1 MSIKTQGTMLYFIDG
16 SSVVKVGCVTNIS
29 GVSAARDQI
38 EITCLEDL
46 ARSYE
51 SGMITPGAVTFGIN
65 FDPSDTS
72 HVGLHSLYTSGETA
86 QWAIGWSESE
96 DDPEIDSAGEFE
108 YPTTRTFLEFGGY
121 ISDLPFEF
129 ALSAVV
135 TSSLTVQ
142 MSGFPQLIPRLP

>member
-1 MSIKTQGTMLYFIDG
+1 MAIKTQGTKLYFIDG
-16 SSVVKVGCVTNIS
+16 SQVVQVGCVTSIS

-51 SGMITPGAVTFGIN
+51 SGMVTPGAVTFGVN

-72 HVGLHSLYTSGETA
+72 HVNLHSLYTSGETTS
-86 QWAIGWSESE
+86 WAIGWS
-96 DDPEIDSAGEFE
+96 DGTADPDIDTDGEFTF
-108 YPTTRTFLEFGGY
+108 PTTRTFLDFNGY

-135 TSSLTVQ
+135 TSSLTIQ
-142 MSGFPQLIPRLP
+142 MSGFPQLIPKVA